1 MDNKEVRKL
10 LPHREP
16 FLFIDE
22 VIEVNNEFIIAK
34 RFVSPDE
41 DFFKGHFPNF
51 PIMPGVLVLEA
62 MAQSSA
68 LLGSHIMSQSANEK
82 SIYLLCGVEKVRFKK
97 KVLPGDTLIFKASVI
112 SSKRGIWKFKCAEHL
127 NFQIPLFELIT
138 DALNI
143 NVSPGKTF
151 FLNLTFSTPHNK

>member
-1 MDNKEVRKL
+1 MDNNQVRKL

-22 VIEVNNEFIIAK
+22 VLEVSNDLIVAK
-34 RFVSPDE
+34 RFVSPKE

-68 LLGSHIMSQSANEK
+68 LLGSHIMSQSADDK
-82 SIYLLCGVEKVRFKK
+82 SMYLLCGVEKVRFKK
-97 KVLPGDTLIFKASVI
+97 KVLPGDTLIFKSSVL
-112 SSKRGIWKFKCAEHL
+112 SSKRGIWKFKCSAYSEEELVCSAEFLCADRSL
-127 NFQIPLFELIT
+127 NE
-138 DALNI
+138 
-143 NVSPGKTF
+143 
-151 FLNLTFSTPHNK
+151 

>member
-1 MDNKEVRKL
+1 MMDNAEVRKV

-22 VIEVNNEFIIAK
+22 VIEVNNEFIVAK

-82 SIYLLCGVEKVRFKK
+82 SIYLLCGVEKVRFKI

-112 SSKRGIWKFKCAEHL
+112 SSKRGIWKFKCSAHSEEELVCAAEILCADRSL
-127 NFQIPLFELIT
+127 NE
-138 DALNI
+138 
-143 NVSPGKTF
+143 
-151 FLNLTFSTPHNK
+151 

>member
-1 MDNKEVRKL
+1 MDNNLVRKL

-22 VIEVNNEFIIAK
+22 VLEVSNDLIVAK
-34 RFVSPDE
+34 RFVSPKE

-68 LLGSHIMSQSANEK
+68 LLGSHIMSQSADDK
-82 SIYLLCGVEKVRFKK
+82 SMYLLCGVEKVRFKK
-97 KVLPGDTLIFKASVI
+97 KVLPGDTLIFKSSVL
-112 SSKRGIWKFKCAEHL
+112 SSKRGIWKFKCSAYSEEELVCSAEILCADRSL
-127 NFQIPLFELIT
+127 NE
-138 DALNI
+138 
-143 NVSPGKTF
+143 
-151 FLNLTFSTPHNK
+151 

>member
-1 MDNKEVRKL
+1 MMDNNQVRKL

-22 VIEVNNEFIIAK
+22 VLEVSNDLIVAK
-34 RFVSPDE
+34 RFVSPKE

-68 LLGSHIMSQSANEK
+68 LLGSHIMSQSADDK
-82 SIYLLCGVEKVRFKK
+82 SMYLLCGVEKVRFKK
-97 KVLPGDTLIFKASVI
+97 KVLPGDTLIFKSSVL
-112 SSKRGIWKFKCAEHL
+112 SSKRGIWKFKCSAYSDFTGGSYIKL
-127 NFQIPLFELIT
+127 KN
-138 DALNI
+138 
-143 NVSPGKTF
+143 
-151 FLNLTFSTPHNK
+151 

>member
-1 MDNKEVRKL
+1 MMDNLEVRKR

-22 VIEVNNEFIIAK
+22 VLEVNDEFIEAK

-62 MAQSSA
+62 MAQSCA
-68 LLGSHIMSQSANEK
+68 LLGSHIMSQAANDE
-82 SIYLLCGVEKVRFKK
+82 SMYLLC
-97 KVLPGDTLIFKASVI
+97 LSLIHI
-112 SSKRGIWKFKCAEHL
+112 
-127 NFQIPLFELIT
+127 
-138 DALNI
+138 
-143 NVSPGKTF
+143 
-151 FLNLTFSTPHNK
+151 

>member
-1 MDNKEVRKL
+1 MDNAEVRKV

-22 VIEVNNEFIIAK
+22 VIEVNQESIVAK

-82 SIYLLCGVEKVRFKK
+82 SIYLLCGVDKVRFKK
-97 KVLPGDTLIFKASVI
+97 PVLPGETIDLFASINSVK
-112 SSKRGIWKFKCAEHL
+112 SGIWKFDCYSEVNKSRICSATILCADR
-127 NFQIPLFELIT
+127 P
-138 DALNI
+138 
-143 NVSPGKTF
+143 K
-151 FLNLTFSTPHNK
+151 

>member
-1 MDNKEVRKL
+1 MDNNQVRKL

-22 VIEVNNEFIIAK
+22 VLEVSNDLIVAK
-34 RFVSPDE
+34 RFVSPRE

-68 LLGSHIMSQSANEK
+68 LLGSHIMSQSADDK
-82 SIYLLCGVEKVRFKK
+82 SMYLLCGVEKVRFKK
-97 KVLPGDTLIFKASVI
+97 KVLPGDTLIFKSSVL
-112 SSKRGIWKFKCAEHL
+112 SSKRGIWKFKCSAYSEEELVCSAEILCADRSL
-127 NFQIPLFELIT
+127 NE
-138 DALNI
+138 
-143 NVSPGKTF
+143 
-151 FLNLTFSTPHNK
+151 

>member
-1 MDNKEVRKL
+1 MDNNQVRKL

-22 VIEVNNEFIIAK
+22 VLEVSNDLIVAK
-34 RFVSPDE
+34 RFVSPKE

-68 LLGSHIMSQSANEK
+68 LLGSHIMSQSADDK
-82 SIYLLCGVEKVRFKK
+82 SMYLLCGVEKVRFKK
-97 KVLPGDTLIFKASVI
+97 KVLPGDTLIFKSSVV
-112 SSKRGIWKFKCAEHL
+112 SSKRGIWKFKCSTYSEEELVCSAEILCADRSL
-127 NFQIPLFELIT
+127 NE
-138 DALNI
+138 
-143 NVSPGKTF
+143 
-151 FLNLTFSTPHNK
+151 

>member
-1 MDNKEVRKL
+1 MMDNLEVRKR

-22 VIEVNNEFIIAK
+22 VLEVNDEFIEAK

-62 MAQSSA
+62 MAQSCA
-68 LLGSHIMSQSANEK
+68 LLGSHIMSQAANDK
-82 SIYLLCGVEKVRFKK
+82 SMYLLCGVEKVRFKK
-97 KVLPGDTLIFKASVI
+97 KVLPGDTLIFKSSVI
-112 SSKRGIWKFKCAEHL
+112 SSKRGIWKFKSSAYSKEKLVCSAEILCADRSL
-127 NFQIPLFELIT
+127 NE
-138 DALNI
+138 
-143 NVSPGKTF
+143 
-151 FLNLTFSTPHNK
+151 

>member
-1 MDNKEVRKL
+1 MMDNLEIRKR

-22 VIEVNNEFIIAK
+22 VLEVNDEFIEAK

-62 MAQSSA
+62 MAQSCA
-68 LLGSHIMSQSANEK
+68 LLGSHIMSQAANDK
-82 SIYLLCGVEKVRFKK
+82 SMYLLCGVEKVRFKK
-97 KVLPGDTLIFKASVI
+97 KVLPGDTLIFNSSVI
-112 SSKRGIWKFKCAEHL
+112 SSKRGIWKFKSSAYSEDKLACSAEILCADRSL
-127 NFQIPLFELIT
+127 NE
-138 DALNI
+138 
-143 NVSPGKTF
+143 
-151 FLNLTFSTPHNK
+151 

>member
-1 MDNKEVRKL
+1 MPIQKHKDSLKFIAKIKKMMDNLEVRKR

-22 VIEVNNEFIIAK
+22 VLEVNDEFIVAK

-62 MAQSSA
+62 MAQSCA
-68 LLGSHIMSQSANEK
+68 LLGCI
-82 SIYLLCGVEKVRFKK
+82 L
-97 KVLPGDTLIFKASVI
+97 
-112 SSKRGIWKFKCAEHL
+112 
-127 NFQIPLFELIT
+127 
-138 DALNI
+138 
-143 NVSPGKTF
+143 
-151 FLNLTFSTPHNK
+151 

>member
-1 MDNKEVRKL
+1 MMDNLEIRKR

-22 VIEVNNEFIIAK
+22 VLEVNDEFIEAK

-62 MAQSSA
+62 MAQSCA
-68 LLGSHIMSQSANEK
+68 LLGSHIMSQAANDK
-82 SIYLLCGVEKVRFKK
+82 SMYLLCGVEKVRFKK
-97 KVLPGDTLIFKASVI
+97 KVLPGDTLIFKSSVI
-112 SSKRGIWKFKCAEHL
+112 SSKRGIWKFKSSAYSEEKLVCSAEILCADRSL
-127 NFQIPLFELIT
+127 NE
-138 DALNI
+138 
-143 NVSPGKTF
+143 
-151 FLNLTFSTPHNK
+151 

>member
-1 MDNKEVRKL
+1 MMDNNQVRKL

-22 VIEVNNEFIIAK
+22 VLEVSNDLIVAK
-34 RFVSPDE
+34 RFVSPKE

-68 LLGSHIMSQSANEK
+68 LLGSHIMSQSADDK
-82 SIYLLCGVEKVRFKK
+82 SMYLLCGVEKVRFKK
-97 KVLPGDTLIFKASVI
+97 KVLPGDTLIFKSSVL
-112 SSKRGIWKFKCAEHL
+112 SSKRGIWKFKCSAYSEEELVSSAEILCADRRL
-127 NFQIPLFELIT
+127 NE
-138 DALNI
+138 
-143 NVSPGKTF
+143 
-151 FLNLTFSTPHNK
+151 

>member
-1 MDNKEVRKL
+1 MMDNLEVRKR

-22 VIEVNNEFIIAK
+22 VLEVNNEFIEAK

-62 MAQSSA
+62 MAQSCA
-68 LLGSHIMSQSANEK
+68 LLGSHVMSQAANDK
-82 SIYLLCGVEKVRFKK
+82 SMYLLCGVEKVRFKK
-97 KVLPGDTLIFKASVI
+97 KVLPGDTLIFKSSVI
-112 SSKRGIWKFKCAEHL
+112 SSKRGIWKFKSSAYSEEKLVCSAEILCADRSL
-127 NFQIPLFELIT
+127 NE
-138 DALNI
+138 
-143 NVSPGKTF
+143 
-151 FLNLTFSTPHNK
+151 